1 MLGSAPEL
9 SLGKNYLA
17 RADSFKKKLTLL
29 GQLLIKGF
37 LNNLVLFDTCVS

>member
-29 GQLLIKGF
+29 GQLVIKGKM
-37 LNNLVLFDTCVS
+37 LPK